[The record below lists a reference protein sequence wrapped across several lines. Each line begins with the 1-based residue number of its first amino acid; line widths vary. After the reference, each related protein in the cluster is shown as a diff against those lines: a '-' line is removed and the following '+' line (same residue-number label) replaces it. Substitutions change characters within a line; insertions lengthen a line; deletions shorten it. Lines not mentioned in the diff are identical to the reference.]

1 MKKYISFLLVIVLA
15 FSFTG
20 CTAQSRVANTK
31 IDIGK
36 SEIFSEEDRKSAA
49 DWILNKWS
57 KEKARYKLLAFCV
70 QNTITELY
78 SITYAGD
85 EKSKYEQQ
93 YYADVEGY
101 SHEEIIVFYIDFHT
115 ARGAGSEGFEGDEDY
130 EEWAQIL
137 GRDNAGKWVF
147 VTEGY

>member
-57 KEKARYKLLAFCV
+57 KEK
-70 QNTITELY
+70 TITKLY

-85 EKSKYEQQ
+85 EESKYEQD
-93 YYADVEGY
+93 YYSDWEGY

-115 ARGAGSEGFEGDEDY
+115 ARGAGSEGFEGNEDY

-147 VTEGY
+147 VTGGYG

>member
-1 MKKYISFLLVIVLA
+1 MNKRLISFMLA
-15 FSFTG
+15 VFMAFIFSG
-20 CTAQSRVANTK
+20 CNTSASEKSKIENTK
-31 IDIGK
+31 IDIGE
-36 SEIFSEEDRKSAA
+36 SELFTEEDRKSAA

-57 KEKARYKLLAFCV
+57 KE
-70 QNTITELY
+70 NTITKLY

-115 ARGAGSEGFEGDEDY
+115 ARGAESEGFEGNEDY

-137 GRDNAGKWVF
+137 GRDNGGNWVL
-147 VTEGY
+147 VTGGYA